1 MEISGCIAKDQEIIL
16 HLWIEKMQFWREKPK
31 FRVQSDSRG
40 MNECDSWDKER
51 FVVYVIDHKL

>member
-1 MEISGCIAKDQEIIL
+1 MLIKTFSDSQENQ
-16 HLWIEKMQFWREKPK
+16 QFLREKPK

-40 MNECDSWDKER
+40 MNECDSWDKET

>member
-1 MEISGCIAKDQEIIL
+1 MFIRMFSDSE
-16 HLWIEKMQFWREKPK
+16 EKMQFWREKPK

-51 FVVYVIDHKL
+51 FVVYVIDH